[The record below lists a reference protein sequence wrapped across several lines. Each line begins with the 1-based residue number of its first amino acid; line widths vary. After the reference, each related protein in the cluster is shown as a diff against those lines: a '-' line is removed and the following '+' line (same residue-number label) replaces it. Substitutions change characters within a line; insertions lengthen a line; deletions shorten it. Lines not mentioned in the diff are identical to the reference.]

1 MKSSNNFFLRTLAPI
16 HIGCDEVYEP
26 TGFVVD
32 ENAQELTCFDPIDFI
47 GSLSD
52 KDKVLF
58 NQICA
63 KVTIDSLLE
72 LYKFMRGKPVTGR
85 SVKLSKGLIEHYQAL
100 LAIKIGDRRLQND
113 MNQFTISRT
122 AFNINSK
129 LPYIPGSSV
138 KGALRTAYLNWL
150 AKVKPSNERKGK
162 DLEKDLLGGAFQT
175 DPLRLLKV
183 SDFMPV
189 YGVKTKIVYAVNEK
203 KKPSKQEARGPYQ
216 ILEVIEPGSIFSGTV
231 TIDEA
236 SPEAGIKT
244 PLSRKLLFEN
254 AMQFY
259 TDEKKRED
267 TQLAAVDLT
276 GTQYDPLKDG
286 HLLRIGRHSGAECLT
301 IEGHRKIKIMQGIG
315 KPSTTSSTGASTFWL
330 AAEDRKPGLT
340 AKSILRP
347 FGWVTLETPY
357 DLPEEKPEVVTV
369 SVSQPKQEIKAVVQK
384 PPVAEKTALEKYC
397 DALKLIKPTDAGKLG
412 SVIDSALKALAAE
425 DDKQKFTLAVKNHMG
440 DAFKKSKAKDK
451 LKAYLQ

>member
-32 ENAQELTCFDPIDFI
+32 ENAQALTSFDPIDFI

-63 KVTIDSLLE
+63 KGTIDSLLE
-72 LYKFMRGKPVTGR
+72 LFKFMRGKPVSGR
-85 SVKLSKGLIEHYQAL
+85 RVKLSKGLIEHYQAL
-100 LAIKIGDRRLQND
+100 LAIKMGDRRLQND

-122 AFNINSK
+122 AFNINTK

-150 AKVKPSNERKGK
+150 DRVKPSKERKGR
-162 DLEKDLLGGAFQT
+162 DLEKDLLEGAFQT

-189 YGVKTKIVYAVNEK
+189 YGVKTRIVYAVNEK

-216 ILEVIEPGSIFSGTV
+216 ILEVIEPGAIFSGTV

-236 SPEAGIKT
+236 SPEAGIKN
-244 PLSRKLLFEN
+244 PLSQKYLFEN
-254 AMQFY
+254 AMKFY
-259 TDEKKRED
+259 IDEKKRED
-267 TQLAAVDLT
+267 TQLAAVELT

-286 HLLRIGRHSGAECLT
+286 YILRIGRHSGAECLT

-315 KPSTTSSTGASTFWL
+315 KPSATSTTGASTFWL

-340 AKSILRP
+340 ARSNLRP
-347 FGWVTLETPY
+347 FGWVALVEPY
-357 DLPEEKPEVVTV
+357 ELPEEEPEVVTV
-369 SVSQPKQEIKAVVQK
+369 SMTQTKQEIKTVVQK
-384 PPVAEKTALEKYC
+384 PPVVEKTALEKCC
-397 DALKLIKPTDAGKLG
+397 DAFKLIKPTDAGKIG
-412 SVIDSALKALAAE
+412 SSIDSALKALAAE
-425 DDKQKFTLAVKNHMG
+425 DDKQKFALAVKDHMG
-440 DAFKKSKAKDK
+440 TAFKKSKAQEK
-451 LKAYLQ
+451 LKDYLQ

>member
-26 TGFVVD
+26 AGFVVD
-32 ENAQELTCFDPIDFI
+32 ENAQALTSFDPIDFI
-47 GSLSD
+47 DSLSD
-52 KDKVLF
+52 KDKGLF

-63 KVTIDSLLE
+63 RGTIESLLE
-72 LYKFMRGKPVTGR
+72 LFKFMRGKPVTGR
-85 SVKLSKGLIEHYQAL
+85 TVKLSKGLIEHYQAL
-100 LAIKIGDRRLQND
+100 LTIKIGDRRLQND

-122 AFNINSK
+122 AFNINTK
-129 LPYIPGSSV
+129 LPYIPGSSL

-162 DLEKDLLGGAFQT
+162 DLEKDLLSGAFQT

-189 YGVKTKIVYAVNEK
+189 YGVKTRIVYAVNEK

-216 ILEVIEPGSIFSGTV
+216 ILEVIDPGAIFSGTV
-231 TIDEA
+231 TIDEP

-244 PLSRKLLFEN
+244 PLSQKLLFEN
-254 AMQFY
+254 AMKFY
-259 TDEKKRED
+259 IDEKKRED
-267 TQLAAVDLT
+267 TQLAAVSLK

-301 IEGHRKIKIMQGIG
+301 IEGHRKIKIMRGRGEQAAT
-315 KPSTTSSTGASTFWL
+315 STTGASTFWL
-330 AAEDRKPGLT
+330 AAEDRKPGLV

-369 SVSQPKQEIKAVVQK
+369 TMRQPKQEIKTVVQK
-384 PPVAEKTALEKYC
+384 PPVIEKTTLEKCC

-412 SVIDSALKALAAE
+412 SAIDSALKALTAE
-425 DDKQKFTLAVKNHMG
+425 DDKQKFALAVKNHMG
-440 DAFKKSKAKDK
+440 IAFKKSKAQEK
-451 LKAYLQ
+451 LKDYLR